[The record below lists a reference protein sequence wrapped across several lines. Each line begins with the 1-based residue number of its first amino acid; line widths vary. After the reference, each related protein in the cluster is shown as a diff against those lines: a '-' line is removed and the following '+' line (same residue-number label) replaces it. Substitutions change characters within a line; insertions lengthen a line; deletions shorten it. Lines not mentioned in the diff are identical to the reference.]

1 MATPRKNASKAEQL
15 RVSQIGD
22 FKARMGGIQELPSGL
37 VVKVRNPGGLTAFI
51 ANGSIPNSLL
61 GIVKT
66 TLDKNMSK
74 EEMVKAASGMAD
86 DLESIGDIMNLM
98 NIIAA
103 QVVIE
108 PTCRMVP
115 TEADVE
121 RFNLLNPDN
130 QVSTPNE
137 LRSDDVL
144 YVDEIDEMDK
154 QFLFQWV
161 TGGTRDLEKF
171 RREYQASLVAVSPE
185 QGPAA
190 IPSSNDG
197 TNNG

>member
-1 MATPRKNASKAEQL
+1 MATARKTASKAEQL

-66 TLDKNMSK
+66 TLDKNLSK
-74 EEMVKAASGMAD
+74 EEMVKNASAIAD
-86 DLESIGDIMNLM
+86 DMESVGDVMNLM
-98 NIIAA
+98 NIITA

-108 PTCRMVP
+108 PPCRMAP
-115 TEADVE
+115 TEDDVE
-121 RFNLLNPDN
+121 RYNIMNPDN
-130 QVSTPNE
+130 QVSTPNQ
-137 LRSDDVL
+137 LRSDDIL
-144 YVDEIDEMDK
+144 YVDEIEDMDK

-161 TGGTRDLEKF
+161 TGGTRDLENF
-171 RREYQASLVAVSPE
+171 RKEYEASMAAVSSE
-185 QGPAA
+185 QGSAA
-190 IPSSNDG
+190 ISAPHDG
-197 TNNG
+197 ANNG